1 MTERYIRP
9 ALVGRELPPRW
20 VAVVRFRVVGGLALL
35 LAAYLLFLVF
45 SAVVTGANEQDPG
58 VALCRSEPAVTGS
71 QASGT
76 DNRADVP
83 PPARCDRASV
93 PPS

>member
-1 MTERYIRP
+1 MREHYVRP
-9 ALVGRELPPRW
+9 VLLGREAPPRW
-20 VAVVRFRVVGGLALL
+20 RASARFRVVGGLALL

-58 VALCRSEPAVTGS
+58 VALCRAQRGGGQV
-71 QASGT
+71 SGT

-83 PPARCDRASV
+83 PPLRCARLSV
-93 PPS
+93 PAS